1 MMNPSGSQNQ
11 SFASSDHSEH
21 KNTRFQNTE
30 NYLSYGERIIDPA
43 FDLRSVLNFLNEKLP
58 GSNKLTE
65 IRTRKSFYHSP
76 VTSELKHYCAVC
88 GRPMS
93 LAHAQKMNNG
103 FLRCSRCAFDEV
115 RNEEEFEKLFLQAKE
130 NFEVFFGTTLPKGIK
145 ANLQSEVPSTLDS
158 TLPYS
163 ESSELCTRLGRVIQ
177 KDDEYTIYVC
187 PGIGRQACLFALVA
201 SFTEIWISKSWGF
214 ANMNEQCN
222 KIDSR
227 LSRKMMAAL
236 IHGMRQWAAVE
247 YFYLSN
253 EKIFAKENKE
263 LAKSANTPESKG
275 FLLYEKTYPFK
286 ERKQQDVRHPFMN
299 RIPLDLYALAN
310 AFGAENEEEQSR

>member
-30 NYLSYGERIIDPA
+30 NYLSYGERVIDPA

-115 RNEEEFEKLFLQAKE
+115 RNEEEFEKLFCRLKK
-130 NFEVFFGTTLPKGIK
+130 TLKYS
-145 ANLQSEVPSTLDS
+145 LEPSS
-158 TLPYS
+158 P
-163 ESSELCTRLGRVIQ
+163 
-177 KDDEYTIYVC
+177 
-187 PGIGRQACLFALVA
+187 
-201 SFTEIWISKSWGF
+201 
-214 ANMNEQCN
+214 
-222 KIDSR
+222 
-227 LSRKMMAAL
+227 
-236 IHGMRQWAAVE
+236 
-247 YFYLSN
+247 
-253 EKIFAKENKE
+253 KE
-263 LAKSANTPESKG
+263 LKPIFKVRCLPLWI
-275 FLLYEKTYPFK
+275 LLCLIQNPLSFV
-286 ERKQQDVRHPFMN
+286 QD
-299 RIPLDLYALAN
+299 
-310 AFGAENEEEQSR
+310 